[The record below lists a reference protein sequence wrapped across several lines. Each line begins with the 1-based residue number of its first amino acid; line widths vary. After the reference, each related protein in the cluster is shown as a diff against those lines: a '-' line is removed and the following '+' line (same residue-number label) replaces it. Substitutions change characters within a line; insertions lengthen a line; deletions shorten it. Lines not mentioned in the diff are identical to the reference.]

1 MTVFT
6 RIVAISSRII
16 VASALSLP
24 TAWAEDVAGR
34 TAIPSAVSDP
44 ASEALSSPNSAPNSP
59 AGAPSSGQR
68 GKSEYL
74 LPELGD
80 SLCVALRKEALAN
93 DLPAGFFIALI
104 QQESRLDPL
113 AQSHVGA
120 QGIAQFMPKTAQW
133 RGLPDP
139 FEPFQAL
146 HESARWLHELRH
158 QFGNLG
164 LAAAAYNAGPRRVQD
179 WIRGRAKLP
188 EETKRYVAK
197 ITGKSADEWVR
208 VGVVDQTG
216 TTEEDGLSCDTIK
229 FAKSG
234 VSVPLRDRE
243 NLDRLGS
250 QAEHASWALQLIGD
264 PSENRAI
271 AEYKTL
277 QRKFSE
283 FLANRPPIVL
293 RNQVGA
299 KGSAYWFRVRI
310 SEKTRGSATELCTKL
325 RTRGGSCLVVRN

>member
-24 TAWAEDVAGR
+24 TALAEDVAGR

-59 AGAPSSGQR
+59 AGAPSPGQ
-68 GKSEYL
+68 SEYL
-74 LPELGD
+74 LPELRD

-113 AQSHVGA
+113 AQSLVGA

-139 FEPFQAL
+139 FEPFHAL
-146 HESARWLHELRH
+146 HESARWLHELHH

-208 VGVVDQTG
+208 VGIVDQPG
-216 TTEEDGLSCDTIK
+216 TTEEDGLSCDTIE
-229 FAKSG
+229 FTKSG
-234 VSVPLRDRE
+234 VSLPLRDRE
-243 NLDRLGS
+243 HLDQRGS
-250 QAEHASWALQLIGD
+250 QAESAWALQLIGD
-264 PSENRAI
+264 SSENRAI

-277 QRKFSE
+277 QKKFSE

-299 KGSAYWFRVRI
+299 RGTAYWFRVRI
-310 SEKTRGSATELCTKL
+310 SEKTREGATELCTKL
-325 RTRGGSCLVVRN
+325 RSRGGSCLVVRN

>member
-24 TAWAEDVAGR
+24 TALAEDVAGR

-44 ASEALSSPNSAPNSP
+44 ASEALSSPNSAPNLP
-59 AGAPSSGQR
+59 AGAPSPGQG

-74 LPELGD
+74 LPELRD

-146 HESARWLHELRH
+146 HVSARWLHELHH

-164 LAAAAYNAGPRRVQD
+164 LAAAAYNAGPGRVQD

-208 VGVVDQTG
+208 VGVVDQPG
-216 TTEEDGLSCDTIK
+216 TTEEDGLSCDTIE
-229 FAKSG
+229 FTKSG
-234 VSVPLRDRE
+234 VSLPLRDRE
-243 NLDRLGS
+243 HLDRRGS
-250 QAEHASWALQLIGD
+250 QAERAWALQLIGD
-264 PSENRAI
+264 SSENRAI

-299 KGSAYWFRVRI
+299 RGTAYWFRVRI
-310 SEKTRGSATELCTKL
+310 SEKTREGATELCTKL
-325 RTRGGSCLVVRN
+325 RSRGGSCLVVRN